1 MNQQS
6 VIIPDKFGNSIIVEN
21 NIISLKLKSESRK
34 REIGVINP
42 QERYFAVNRIREKHL
57 FRKNNSYG
65 FNHYILQNAKKFD
78 KIKLS
83 DDFGT
88 WLIPIK
94 LILEKGSFLHFNK
107 NGFELQIFLPLD
119 VIQSSCQE
127 GTAF

>member
-1 MNQQS
+1 MGNPPT
-6 VIIPDKFGNSIIVEN
+6 IIPDKFDNSIIISG
-21 NIISLKLKSESRK
+21 NIISLKLKSEARI

-42 QERYFAVNRIREKHL
+42 KEKYFAVNRVREKHL

-65 FNHYILQNAKKFD
+65 FNHYILANATKFD

-94 LILEKGSFLHFNK
+94 LILEKGSYLHFNK
-107 NGFELQIFLPLD
+107 DGFELQIFLPLD
-119 VIQSSCQE
+119 IITQFCDDC
-127 GTAF
+127 TAF

>member
-1 MNQQS
+1 MQNQPT
-6 VIIPDKFGNSIIVEN
+6 IIPDKFDNSIIISG
-21 NIISLKLKSESRK
+21 NIISLKLKSEART

-65 FNHYILQNAKKFD
+65 FNHYILANAKKFD
-78 KIKLS
+78 SIMLS

-107 NGFELQIFLPLD
+107 DGFELQIFLPLD
-119 VIQSSCQE
+119 VIKEYCQE
-127 GTAF
+127 CSAF

>member
-1 MNQQS
+1 MENQPT
-6 VIIPDKFGNSIIVEN
+6 IIPDKFDNSIIISG
-21 NIISLKLKSESRK
+21 NIISLKLKSEART

-65 FNHYILQNAKKFD
+65 FNHYILANAKKFD
-78 KIKLS
+78 KVKLS

-107 NGFELQIFLPLD
+107 DGFELQIFLPLD
-119 VIQSSCQE
+119 IITQFCDDC
-127 GTAF
+127 TAF

>member
-1 MNQQS
+1 MANS
-6 VIIPDKFGNSIIVEN
+6 SIIIPDKFNNSIIISG
-21 NIISLKLKSESRK
+21 NIISIKLKSESRK

>member
-1 MNQQS
+1 MNQQPT
-6 VIIPDKFGNSIIVEN
+6 IIPDKFGNSIIVEN
-21 NIISLKLKSESRK
+21 NIISIKLKSESRT

-42 QERYFAVNRIREKHL
+42 QERCFSVNRIREKHL

-107 NGFELQIFLPLD
+107 DGFELQIFLPLD

-127 GTAF
+127 CTAF

>member
-1 MNQQS
+1 MNQQPT
-6 VIIPDKFGNSIIVEN
+6 IIPDKFGNSIIVEN
-21 NIISLKLKSESRK
+21 NIISIKLKSESRT

-65 FNHYILQNAKKFD
+65 FNHHILQNAKKFD

-107 NGFELQIFLPLD
+107 DGFELQIFLPLD
-119 VIQSSCQE
+119 IITKFCDDC
-127 GTAF
+127 TAF

>member
-1 MNQQS
+1 MANS
-6 VIIPDKFGNSIIVEN
+6 SIIIPDKFNNSIIISG
-21 NIISLKLKSESRK
+21 NIISIKLKSEART

-42 QERYFAVNRIREKHL
+42 KEKYFVVNRIREKHL

-65 FNHYILQNAKKFD
+65 FNHYILTNAKKFD
-78 KIKLS
+78 TIKLS

-107 NGFELQIFLPLD
+107 DGFELQIFLPLD
-119 VIQSSCQE
+119 IITKNCIE
-127 GTAF
+127 CTAF

>member
-1 MNQQS
+1 MENQPT
-6 VIIPDKFGNSIIVEN
+6 IIPDKFDNSIIISG
-21 NIISLKLKSESRK
+21 NIISLKLKSEART

-42 QERYFAVNRIREKHL
+42 QKRYFAVNRIREKHL

-65 FNHYILQNAKKFD
+65 FNHYILANAKKFD
-78 KIKLS
+78 KVKLS

-107 NGFELQIFLPLD
+107 DGFELQIFLPLD
-119 VIQSSCQE
+119 IITQFCDDC
-127 GTAF
+127 TAF